1 MDDKPALTEP
11 RAPAARTEALAPAL
25 LSPAESLGLSGATLE
40 GRVRRAAH
48 HVADATFARISERLK
63 ADAFANGM
71 IYERDGER
79 EPIRIMLRPLLAMSE
94 QFDYVHYVCLR
105 LLEAL
110 KILPALYLED
120 EKIRKIIAISPDE
133 ESWLR
138 DSWTAE
144 HARTNPIYGRL
155 DAVCDFTGAAWRDSL
170 RFMEANLSGVGGIY
184 FTPVAEHLVMRDVV
198 PTLLAHDPELSITLP
213 RDQRDLF
220 LQALVDHSR
229 AIGRDACRL
238 CFIEPKYVHD
248 GPDEQAVL
256 AEYLASRYAV
266 TIAHADP
273 RELYAKNGEVF
284 HGDVCVDVAYRD
296 YELRELVALER
307 ELASPLTGM
316 RELFR
321 QNRVM
326 SSLVGDFDHKS
337 VFEILTDEAIA
348 SKLFSA
354 DDRRLFRR
362 HVLWTRVVADR
373 RTTLPQGRS
382 GELLEYARVNREQ
395 LVLKPNR
402 EYGGTG
408 VLIGSATEQ
417 KDWERQ
423 LNEAAALADDSA
435 ASWVVQSATRL
446 PVHEFPVVGADG
458 RVFGEPFYAVMG
470 FAATENG
477 LGAMCRVSQKQVV
490 NVAQRGGIAAVLEAD
505 APPELRIP
513 KRSLKRT
520 ENIEQMLRTQICELR
535 HLDHTIAL
543 LGWDEETM
551 LPTAGRSERGDQ
563 LATLEGLR
571 HRLLV
576 SDRLGDLVEEVASQ
590 ADGQDRLTRELELL
604 RRLRRHSLALPDDLV
619 RHYAKAKSHSLGAWE
634 NARVR
639 NDFSVFAP
647 PFEQLLE
654 LIRER
659 ANALSAGGD
668 LYDALLDEFEQD
680 MSRSRLDPVLDEV
693 RNRLVPLVQEAS
705 EASRG
710 GEARAARFPESSQW
724 ALCRQVLEAI
734 GFEFERGRLD
744 RSTHPFTLFA
754 GAHDVR
760 LTIRV
765 REDDL
770 TAAVLTALHEGGH
783 GLYDQ
788 GFAAE
793 DRDSLL
799 GDAPSMGLH
808 ESQSRLWENHIGRN
822 APFWDFLYPTIR
834 RLFPDSATG
843 LDAARLHRMVN
854 LVQPGVNRVD
864 ADEMSYHLHIV
875 LRYELELA
883 LLGGTLSVA
892 ELPSAWSER
901 SAALLGATPKSDRD
915 GVLQDVHWSLGMFG
929 YFPTYTLG
937 SLYAAQFAE
946 TYEREHPLD
955 AQIRRGEFRPLLGWL
970 RENVHR
976 VGQRFTAEELVT
988 RATGRGLDAAAFF
1001 RHLENNLKELR
1012 TGPTLR
1018 R

>member
-1 MDDKPALTEP
+1 MRPV
-11 RAPAARTEALAPAL
+11 

-40 GRVRRAAH
+40 GRVRRAAT
-48 HVADATFARISERLK
+48 HVADPTFARIAERLK

-71 IYERDGER
+71 IYEHNGER
-79 EPIRIMLRPLLAMSE
+79 EAIRVMLRPLLAMNE
-94 QFDYVHYVCLR
+94 QLDYVHYVCLR
-105 LLEAL
+105 LTEAL
-110 KILPALYLED
+110 KILPQLYLDD
-120 EKIRKIIAISPDE
+120 EKIRKTIAISPDE

-138 DSWTAE
+138 QSWTAD
-144 HARTNPIYGRL
+144 HLRSNPIYGRL

-170 RFMEANLSGVGGIY
+170 RFMEANLAGVGGIY
-184 FTPVAEHLVMRDVV
+184 FTPVAEQLVMRDVV
-198 PTLLAHDPELSITLP
+198 PTLLAHDPDLSIELP

-220 LQALVDHSR
+220 LQVLVDHSR
-229 AIGRDACRL
+229 AIGRDSCRF
-238 CFIEPKYVHD
+238 CFVEPKYVHD

-256 AEYLASRYAV
+256 GEYLASRFGATV
-266 TIAHADP
+266 THADP
-273 RELYAKNGEVF
+273 RELHVKDGEAF
-284 HGDVCVDVAYRD
+284 YEDTQVDVAYRD
-296 YELRELVALER
+296 YELRELVSLEK
-307 ELASPLTGM
+307 ELGRPLDAM
-316 RELFR
+316 RLLFR
-321 QNRVM
+321 QNRVI

-354 DDRRLFRR
+354 EDRRLFRR
-362 HVLWTRVVADR
+362 HVLWTRIVAER
-373 RTTLPQGRS
+373 RTTLPHERS
-382 GELLEYARVNREQ
+382 GELLEYARMNREQ

-408 VLIGSATEQ
+408 VMIGSATDQ
-417 KDWERQ
+417 KDWEKQ
-423 LNEAAALADDSA
+423 LNEAAALADDPAS
-435 ASWVVQSATRL
+435 SWVVQEATRL

-477 LGAMCRVSQKQVV
+477 LGTMCRVSQKQVV
-490 NVAQRGGIAAVLEAD
+490 NVAQRGGLAAVLEAD

-513 KRSLKRT
+513 KRSLKRS
-520 ENIEQMLRTQICELR
+520 ESIEQMLRAQIQELR

-551 LPTAGRSERGDQ
+551 LPAAGRPERGDQ
-563 LATLEGLR
+563 LATLEGIR
-571 HRLLV
+571 HTLLI
-576 SDRLGDLVEEVASQ
+576 SDRLGDLVEEVAAE
-590 ADGQDRLTRELELL
+590 ADGQEALTRELELL
-604 RRLRRHSLALPDDLV
+604 RRLRRSAIALPDELV

-634 NARVR
+634 QARIG
-639 NDFSVFAP
+639 NDYSVFAR
-647 PFEQLLE
+647 PFEALLG

-659 ANALSAGGD
+659 ASALAAGGD
-668 LYDALLDEFEQD
+668 TYDALLDEFEQD

-693 RNRLVPLVQEAS
+693 RARLVPLVQQAS
-705 EASRG
+705 EASAGKPARSARLSDSAQ
-710 GEARAARFPESSQW
+710 GE
-724 ALCRQVLEAI
+724 LCRRVLEMI

-770 TAAVLTALHEGGH
+770 TAAVLTVLHEGGH

-788 GFAAE
+788 GFAE
-793 DRDSLL
+793 TDRESLL

-808 ESQSRLWENHIGRN
+808 ESQSRLWENHIGRS
-822 APFWDFLYPTIR
+822 AAFWDYLFPLVRKLYPE
-834 RLFPDSATG
+834 AAAG
-843 LDAARLHRMVN
+843 LDAASLHRMVN
-854 LVQPGVNRVD
+854 LVQPGTNRVD

-875 LRYELELA
+875 MRYELELA
-883 LLGGTLSVA
+883 LLSGALSA
-892 ELPSAWSER
+892 ADLPAAWNER
-901 SAALLGATPKSDRD
+901 SVKLLGAEPKSDRE

-946 TYEREHPLD
+946 TYERDHPLQD
-955 AQIRRGEFRPLLGWL
+955 EIRRGDFRPLLGWL
-970 RENVHR
+970 RENVHH
-976 VGQRFTAEELVT
+976 VGQRSTAEGLVM

-1001 RHLENNLKELR
+1001 RHLKAKSDALK
-1012 TGPTLR
+1012 G
-1018 R
+1018 